1 MNERV
6 PDRRTLPALLHPE
19 SLSLASLLARETR
32 DGIAIVGPRNELV
45 FWNAAAGAITGWST
59 LAIAEGNV
67 GRFMTVP
74 QSLIEIRDGKWV
86 EVRQSPLDVNGA
98 TFTVVIFT
106 DATSHVRLKDTREQ
120 LRALG
125 LIDTATNLPGRE
137 VAMLH
142 IEQAIRMAQ
151 RDKRSVGLMSLKLD
165 RFRQLRDGKNG
176 QAAAD
181 EVVRQFAKRITAFV
195 RASDVPARLSD
206 DSFLVV
212 LTALTSSNDAAVVA
226 VRLLLVLA
234 EPFDVVGHARTVH
247 CSIGV
252 AEYPRD
258 AGESVALLGATLAAA
273 DRAQVLGG
281 GRYCIASELRE
292 GGEGASPAA
301 ASSAT
306 PAAAGSATA
315 AEAAPAATTGSGGD
329 GGRDLARERAE
340 IARQIIR

>member
-1 MNERV
+1 MTDRMS
-6 PDRRTLPALLHPE
+6 DRRTLPALLHPE

-74 QSLIEIRDGKWV
+74 QSLVEIRDGKWV
-86 EVRQSPLDVNGA
+86 EIRQSVLQVDGKP
-98 TFTVVIFT
+98 FTVVIFT
-106 DATSHVRLKDTREQ
+106 DATAHVRLKDTREQ

-142 IEQAIRMAQ
+142 IEQAMRMAQ

-165 RFRQLRDGKNG
+165 RFRQLRDGKDG
-176 QAAAD
+176 HATTD
-181 EVVRQFAKRITAFV
+181 EVIRQFAKRITAFV

-212 LTALTSSNDAAVVA
+212 LTALTTSNDAAVVA

-234 EPFDVVGHARTVH
+234 EPFDVVGNARTVH

-258 AGESVALLGATLAAA
+258 ASEPVALLGAALAAA
-273 DRAQVLGG
+273 DRAQVMGG

-292 GGEGASPAA
+292 ERGSPAA
-301 ASSAT
+301 AAT
-306 PAAAGSATA
+306 PATTAAGPTP
-315 AEAAPAATTGSGGD
+315 AEAAAATPPGSSSD
-329 GGRDLARERAE
+329 GGGDLARKRAE

>member
-1 MNERV
+1 M
-6 PDRRTLPALLHPE
+6 PDRRTLPAELHAE
-19 SLSLASLLARETR
+19 SLGLASLLARETR

-74 QSLIEIRDGKWV
+74 QSLIEIREGKWV
-86 EVRQSPLDVNGA
+86 EIRQSPLDVNGS

-106 DATSHVRLKDTREQ
+106 DATSQVRLKDTREQ

-142 IEQAIRMAQ
+142 VEQAIRMAQ

-165 RFRQLRDGKNG
+165 RFRQLRDGKDG
-176 QAAAD
+176 QATAD

-234 EPFDVVGHARTVH
+234 EPFDVVGRARTVH

-258 AGESVALLGATLAAA
+258 AGEPVALLGATLAAA
-273 DRAQVLGG
+273 DRAQVMGG
-281 GRYCIASELRE
+281 GRYCIASDVRE
-292 GGEGASPAA
+292 EGEAGSPAA
-301 ASSAT
+301 AAPT
-306 PAAAGSATA
+306 PTTAAGAAAA
-315 AEAAPAATTGSGGD
+315 AESAATTPPGSSGDSGGD
-329 GGRDLARERAE
+329 LARKRAE